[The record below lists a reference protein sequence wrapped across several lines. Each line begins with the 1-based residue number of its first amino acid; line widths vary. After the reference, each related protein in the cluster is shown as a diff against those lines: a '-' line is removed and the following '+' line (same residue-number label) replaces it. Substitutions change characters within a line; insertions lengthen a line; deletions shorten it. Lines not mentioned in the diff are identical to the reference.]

1 MVPQR
6 RFHSGEARGV
16 GRCRNRGGKLTRRVH
31 PSGLGGGGQ
40 PDGSCPV
47 AAKWVADSSSAS
59 GVHLTTG
66 LFAAIV
72 RREAEIAIQR
82 ISELLPVKEI
92 DLMDELPAAVQR
104 ITIYAA
110 GVSGTRLVISSMPT
124 NSWEQLPGGSH
135 PPRRGN

>member
-1 MVPQR
+1 MVPQS

-31 PSGLGGGGQ
+31 ASGLGGG
-40 PDGSCPV
+40 
-47 AAKWVADSSSAS
+47 
-59 GVHLTTG
+59 VHLTTW

-72 RREAEIAIQR
+72 RGEAEIAIQR
-82 ISELLPVKEI
+82 ISELLPVKQI

-110 GVSGTRLVISSMPT
+110 GVTVGSQQPEAGRALIEFLTRAEHSPCYGKTVWNPSCDID
-124 NSWEQLPGGSH
+124 H
-135 PPRRGN
+135 ADK